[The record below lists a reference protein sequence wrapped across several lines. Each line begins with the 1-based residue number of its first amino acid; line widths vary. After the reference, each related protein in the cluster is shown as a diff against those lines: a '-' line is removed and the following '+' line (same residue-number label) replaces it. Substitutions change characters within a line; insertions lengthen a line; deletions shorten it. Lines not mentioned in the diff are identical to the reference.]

1 MLGRLNCFLWWSEAM
16 KALCQLEAVG
26 RYEWVVWLVG
36 ILGGIILAFAL
47 PAPAQTNSKPDEA
60 SPQGTT
66 RGTPSAPKH
75 EFPTGGV
82 WHHFGEKENASVA
95 PRREAVR
102 AYSLGATRGTS
113 RMGSG
118 AASQNFGAGRMAG
131 LERQMW
137 VLVNQDR
144 LKPGSLAETGGQA
157 SPLKWN
163 DRLAAVARAHSLNML
178 KQRSFSHDDP
188 DGTTFSARI
197 KRAGIPWE
205 ASGENIAV
213 YDTVEGAESAFMNEP
228 RFQQNHRGNILNAT
242 YTDVGIG
249 VVEGPDGSLYITQDF
264 VATPLQGEGARNDP
278 PPARA
283 GN

>member
-1 MLGRLNCFLWWSEAM
+1 
-16 KALCQLEAVG
+16 
-26 RYEWVVWLVG
+26 
-36 ILGGIILAFAL
+36 
-47 PAPAQTNSKPDEA
+47 
-60 SPQGTT
+60 
-66 RGTPSAPKH
+66 
-75 EFPTGGV
+75 
-82 WHHFGEKENASVA
+82 
-95 PRREAVR
+95 
-102 AYSLGATRGTS
+102 
-113 RMGSG
+113 
-118 AASQNFGAGRMAG
+118 
-131 LERQMW
+131 MW

-144 LKPGSLAETGGQA
+144 LKPGSHAETAGQA
-157 SPLKWN
+157 RPLKWN

>member
-1 MLGRLNCFLWWSEAM
+1 MKGR
-16 KALCQLEAVG
+16 CQLKAASQGRWAVC
-26 RYEWVVWLVG
+26 LMG
-36 ILGGIILAFAL
+36 ILGGVTLAFAL
-47 PAPAQTNSKPDEA
+47 PDPPQTNARPDEA
-60 SPQGTT
+60 SPQSSSHQ
-66 RGTPSAPKH
+66 TPSAPKH

-82 WHHFGEKENASVA
+82 WHHFGEKQNAPVA

-102 AYSLGATRGTS
+102 AYSPGANPGTS
-113 RMGSG
+113 KAGSEST
-118 AASQNFGAGRMAG
+118 ARNFLAGRTAG

-144 LKPGSLAETGGQA
+144 LKPGSHAETAGQA
-157 SPLKWN
+157 RPLKWN